1 MVIHVVSFAARPG
14 YPGDSVQGTDCEL
27 GASDNAIMKDEAAEE
42 FVMGSDTEDGSDAIQ
57 VEEDAVEF
65 FASEE
70 GIEVKDEIV
79 EEREAEEEVFE
90 ENPGSWWRCKDR
102 EAGMRKMAA
111 DADAISV
118 WASGFPMSEDMP
130 DGFCTDPAAT
140 LPWKDHWWVGPME
153 AAGTMVKARPLGR
166 ATAILE
172 AAVFSLVDGR
182 ALVYVS
188 TFER

>member
-1 MVIHVVSFAARPG
+1 LVIHVVSFAARPG

-90 ENPGSWWRCKDR
+90 ESPGSWWRWR
-102 EAGMRKMAA
+102 
-111 DADAISV
+111 
-118 WASGFPMSEDMP
+118 
-130 DGFCTDPAAT
+130 T
-140 LPWKDHWWVGPME
+140 
-153 AAGTMVKARPLGR
+153 ARPGCGKWRRTRMPFQFGR
-166 ATAILE
+166 VA
-172 AAVFSLVDGR
+172 S
-182 ALVYVS
+182 
-188 TFER
+188 